1 MEAEFVRVSRNEGV
15 AVVIIDRPPV
25 NALSFQVVS
34 ELTNVFDEL
43 ARSSSVAVVILTGEG
58 DKAFVA
64 GADIKEFPGLTRQA
78 GIEMSE
84 RGHVLMSRI
93 ATFGRPVIAAIN
105 GLCLG
110 GGCELALAC
119 DFRVASEAAKFG
131 QPEVNLGLIPG
142 YGGTQRLPRLV
153 GPALAKEL
161 LFTGR
166 TVDAQE
172 ALRIGLVN
180 RVVPHSE
187 LMNACFDLAQ
197 TILSKAPV
205 AIGLAKRAV
214 DEGMQVQ
221 LDEGLEL
228 EARYFGDACATD
240 DMREGVQAFLEKRK
254 PQFTGK

>member
-1 MEAEFVRVSRNEGV
+1 MEPEFVRVSRDEGV
-15 AVVIIDRPPV
+15 AVVTIDRPPV
-25 NALSFQVVS
+25 NALNFQAVS
-34 ELTNVFDEL
+34 ELSSVFDEL
-43 ARSSSVAVVILTGEG
+43 ACSSDVAVVILTGKGE
-58 DKAFVA
+58 KAFVA

-78 GIEMSE
+78 GIEMAM
-84 RGHVLMSRI
+84 RGHALMSKI

-119 DFRVASEAAKFG
+119 DLRVASEAARFG

-153 GPALAKEL
+153 GPAVAKEL
-161 LFTGR
+161 LFTGS
-166 TVDAQE
+166 TIDAQE

-187 LMNACFDLAQ
+187 LMNACFDLAR

-205 AIGLAKRAV
+205 AVGLAKRAV

-221 LDEGLEL
+221 LEEGLEL
-228 EARYFGDACATD
+228 EARYFGDACATE

-254 PQFTGK
+254 PQFTGT